1 MAGHSK
7 WANIK
12 HRKGAQDAKR
22 AKLFTRLIK
31 EVMVAVK
38 EGGDDPDAN
47 PRLRMAM
54 KNASKASVP
63 KDKIQN
69 AINKGSGADG
79 TSFDEVTF
87 EGYAPHGI
95 AVFVEA
101 LTDNNNRT
109 VANVRSYFNKYNGS
123 MGKSGEVSFMF
134 ERKGV
139 FEIKLENLSMDLE
152 ELALELMDGGLD
164 EYENEEGIFTAYCA
178 FEDFGNLNAKLEEMN
193 IDVESATLERLPTTT
208 TTLSLDQAKSVMR
221 MIDKLDDDD
230 DVQNV
235 YHTLELTDELAAAL
249 EAE

>member
-38 EGGDDPDAN
+38 EGGPDPDAN
-47 PRLRMAM
+47 PRPRMAI

-63 KDKIQN
+63 KDKVTN
-69 AINKGSGADG
+69 AISKGSGEDG

-87 EGYAPHGI
+87 EGYAPHGV
-95 AVFVEA
+95 AVFVEC

-109 VANVRSYFNKYNGS
+109 VANVRSYFNKHNGS
-123 MGKSGEVSFMF
+123 MGKNGSVSFMF
-134 ERKGV
+134 ERKGI
-139 FEIKLENLSMDLE
+139 FRINAENVKMDMDE
-152 ELALELMDGGLD
+152 FQLELMDGGLD
-164 EYENEEGIFTAYCA
+164 EFEQEEGVITASCA
-178 FEDFGNLNAKLEEMN
+178 FTDFGLLNAKLEELEVDAESSN
-193 IDVESATLERLPTTT
+193 IEMIPTTT
-208 TTLSLDQAKSVMR
+208 KELGVDQAKTVLKML
-221 MIDKLDDDD
+221 DKLEDDD

-235 YHTLELTDELAAAL
+235 FHNLEMTDELAAAL
-249 EAE
+249 SE